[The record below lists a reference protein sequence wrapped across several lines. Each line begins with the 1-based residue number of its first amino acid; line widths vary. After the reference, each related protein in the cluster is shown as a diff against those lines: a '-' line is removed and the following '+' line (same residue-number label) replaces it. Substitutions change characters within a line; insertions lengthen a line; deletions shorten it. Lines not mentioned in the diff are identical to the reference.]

1 MIAFSGYCLKLLRS
15 SHVAQHTPKDPGKA
29 IAAGEQQ
36 RLERQEPE
44 RQRREREAGSHVQSG
59 QQNGR

>member
-1 MIAFSGYCLKLLRS
+1 M
-15 SHVAQHTPKDPGKA
+15 AQHTPKDPGKA

-44 RQRREREAGSHVQSG
+44 RQRREREAGSHLKSG